1 MTGSTDDRPG
11 GANKALAARR
21 ERLATELREN
31 LKRRKARER
40 ALKAVGPDIRASTD
54 GPKSDNNA

>member
-11 GANKALAARR
+11 GASKALAARR

-31 LKRRKARER
+31 LKRRKARAR
-40 ALKAVGPDIRASTD
+40 ALKAAEPEIPTDAD